1 MPVTHTRST
10 HKRKSSFGS
19 TLAIVA
25 AVHVFMGA
33 VILWVTTT
41 ETGQKMYKEY
51 KIKFYQPPKKEEP
64 KKEAKKEEPPPPPP
78 KKEEAKEE
86 VPKAP
91 LSRREETPQAQQ
103 EVSLGGSGGDPFSGG
118 PGKAID
124 AHQAY
129 YLAVTAAIRSHFHE
143 PDNLAAEEY
152 GPTKMEITVD
162 DSGYVTKY
170 RLTGSS
176 GNKDL
181 DRAALEAVKSVG
193 RVNAQRPK
201 TLDRTLFVRFIP
213 P

>member
-10 HKRKSSFGS
+10 HKRKTSFGS
-19 TLAIVA
+19 TMAIVV
-25 AVHVFMGA
+25 AVHIFMGA

-41 ETGQKMYKEY
+41 ETGQKIYKEY
-51 KIKFYQPPKKEEP
+51 KIKFYEPPKKEEP
-64 KKEAKKEEPPPPPP
+64 KKEAKKEEPPPPP

-91 LSRREETPQAQQ
+91 LSKREETPQAQQ
-103 EVSLGGSGGDPFSGG
+103 EVSLGGGNPFAGG
-118 PGKAID
+118 PGRAID
-124 AHQAY
+124 AQQAY

-143 PDNLAAEEY
+143 PDDLEAEEY

-162 DSGYVTKY
+162 DAGYVTSY

-181 DRAALEAVKSVG
+181 DRAALEAVKAVG
-193 RVNAQRPK
+193 HVSAQRPK